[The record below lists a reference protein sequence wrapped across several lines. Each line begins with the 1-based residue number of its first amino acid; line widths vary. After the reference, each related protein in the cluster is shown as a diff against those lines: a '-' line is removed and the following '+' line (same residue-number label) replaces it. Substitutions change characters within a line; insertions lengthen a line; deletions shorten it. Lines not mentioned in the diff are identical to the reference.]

1 MERLFYHVGVYI
13 VRNGRSLLV
22 VFSRVAVWITNQ
34 SSLCDRVLLLRLQG
48 NGRFQ
53 LPVPIQPCLEVVY
66 STGALDEPIEF
77 AGDVTARLFV
87 SSDTVDADWVVKLV
101 DVHADG
107 FSQNLAVGI
116 LRGRFRNSEMVPEL
130 LIPGKI
136 YEIKVDLGPVAAQI
150 GKNYCLQVDICGSY
164 FPLFDRNT
172 NTGEGPFSTETKIA
186 TERVYHVPEMSS
198 CVILPIRN

>member
-1 MERLFYHVGVYI
+1 MDSKPPSRDEPADSLIADPSNPTPACPVTDK
-13 VRNGRSLLV
+13 RSLHQASWAPV
-22 VFSRVAVWITNQ
+22 DQRVIE
-34 SSLCDRVLLLRLQG
+34 DREDVL
-48 NGRFQ
+48 
-53 LPVPIQPCLEVVY
+53 VY
-66 STGALDEPIEF
+66 STGVLDEPIEF
-77 AGDVTARLFV
+77 AGDVTAQLFV

-150 GKNYCLQVDICGSY
+150 GKNHCLQVDICGSY

-186 TERVYHVPEMSS
+186 TERVYHAPEMSS
-198 CVILPIRN
+198 CVILPIKN